1 VARLQSLAGFT
12 ATRPINTWE
21 SSDIKLMR
29 HLAELIPLLSENQP
43 QARAGDGQSLDSTL
57 ASRAAWLGISKRSGK
72 SRSL

>member
-1 VARLQSLAGFT
+1 MWLRRQSLAGFT

-43 QARAGDGQSLDSTL
+43 QA
-57 ASRAAWLGISKRSGK
+57 
-72 SRSL
+72 